1 MPHETDLLPPGE
13 RFSFYLAPARISASS
28 HRYPKVM
35 PQVAFHFL
43 SRFPIKTNCSK
54 PAYFSVFAKIYE
66 GRLRLW
72 SVGAEREGKNGY
84 KNGTG
89 ITRHLLLVI
98 LYVGSLFL
106 HGLALS
112 PLCSIIYCLSQNWSS
127 SPDDGAGRATG
138 WHDESKGLQSP
149 EGLVLRSYLTAFRQ
163 TYRSINVDSIRPNF
177 RPNRF
182 VLQRCL

>member
-13 RFSFYLAPARISASS
+13 RFSFYLAPAGISASS

-35 PQVAFHFL
+35 PRVAFHFL

-72 SVGAEREGKNGY
+72 SVGAQREREGNNGC

-112 PLCSIIYCLSQNWSS
+112 PLCSIIYRLSQNRS
-127 SPDDGAGRATG
+127 
-138 WHDESKGLQSP
+138 
-149 EGLVLRSYLTAFRQ
+149 LVLQMMGNPPDARRGGVMKARVCKALRLS
-163 TYRSINVDSIRPNF
+163 S
-177 RPNRF
+177 F
-182 VLQRCL
+182 VRT